1 MTHLFPTLRVSDF
14 DDVNKLAVFNT
25 GRCMDG
31 DERGRATYLSCSI
44 GKLQGLGGDENRG
57 EGAKVAALP
66 YNAAGMIF
74 RSCRDGTVSQVTL
87 RRVDNS
93 YVRDRYEVVFEDGRP
108 GYSAVLDVSEEAL
121 RGDYD
126 LAIDWNAHTLIGNHS
141 AQATTRGT
149 YGEPGRP
156 PGRERGGTN

>member
-1 MTHLFPTLRVSDF
+1 
-14 DDVNKLAVFNT
+14 
-25 GRCMDG
+25 
-31 DERGRATYLSCSI
+31 
-44 GKLQGLGGDENRG
+44 
-57 EGAKVAALP
+57 
-66 YNAAGMIF
+66 MIF

-126 LAIDWNAHTLIGNHS
+126 LAIDWTEITLIGNHS
-141 AQATTRGT
+141 AQDTTRWRSEEHT
-149 YGEPGRP
+149 SELKSLMRISYAVFSLKYKHKQSM
-156 PGRERGGTN
+156 TILHHIN

>member
-1 MTHLFPTLRVSDF
+1 
-14 DDVNKLAVFNT
+14 
-25 GRCMDG
+25 
-31 DERGRATYLSCSI
+31 
-44 GKLQGLGGDENRG
+44 
-57 EGAKVAALP
+57 
-66 YNAAGMIF
+66 MIF

-126 LAIDWNAHTLIGNHS
+126 LAIDCNEIPLIGNHS
-141 AQATTRGT
+141 AQDTTQWP
-149 YGEPGRP
+149 YGVQVGSDHNRTVLSEHTGIYQGRKS
-156 PGRERGGTN
+156 GEVGQSGSGSVDTG

>member
-1 MTHLFPTLRVSDF
+1 MMS
-14 DDVNKLAVFNT
+14 
-25 GRCMDG
+25 
-31 DERGRATYLSCSI
+31 
-44 GKLQGLGGDENRG
+44 
-57 EGAKVAALP
+57 
-66 YNAAGMIF
+66 

-126 LAIDWNAHTLIGNHS
+126 LAIDWTEITLIGNHS
-141 AQATTRGT
+141 AQDTTRWP
-149 YGEPGRP
+149 YGELVGSGANRTVLSEII
-156 PGRERGGTN
+156 RSEERRVGKECVSTCRYRWSPYHQKKNNQTTR

>member
-1 MTHLFPTLRVSDF
+1 
-14 DDVNKLAVFNT
+14 
-25 GRCMDG
+25 
-31 DERGRATYLSCSI
+31 
-44 GKLQGLGGDENRG
+44 
-57 EGAKVAALP
+57 
-66 YNAAGMIF
+66 MIF

-126 LAIDWNAHTLIGNHS
+126 LAIDWTEITLIGNHS
-141 AQATTRGT
+141 AQDTTRWP
-149 YGEPGRP
+149 YGELVGSGANRTVLSEII
-156 PGRERGGTN
+156 RSEEHTSELQSLMRISYAVFCLKKKKVRTNIKKIHRGLTDTVKLK